1 MKKRMIACAVA
12 AALLTGAVPAFPDML
27 VHAENCT
34 SVKDESG
41 VYCLVYS
48 DRVEIVGIWNE
59 QESYEIPSEVEGLPV
74 VSINERAFYDND
86 IFKYIT
92 IPSSVQTIGKNAFY
106 NCNLLE
112 SVTFSEGLETISET
126 AFKSCP
132 SLLNITLPGSV
143 TSIGTQ
149 AFYDCDALKTLTFA
163 EGDGCIIGEEAFR
176 DCDALHTVA
185 MESGVTEIQ
194 KSAFSSCDVLEN
206 LTFSDT
212 LKTVSYSFQSCPKLA
227 TVDLPDSLTS
237 MQCNAFYGS
246 AVYTNQTDVLIY
258 VDDWVVYCNTD
269 VAKAAIKEGTR
280 GIAEYAFGDCTSLTT
295 LTIPEGVEIID
306 TYAFNNCSSLL
317 NPQLPSTIKEIDSY
331 AFNECRSIAS
341 LTLPESTQ
349 IIAQQAFDGMDYLK
363 ELIILSTDCS
373 IYPSA
378 DTIPA
383 ETSSSTAVTIKGY
396 TGSTAQSYAD
406 TFGRTFVALDEAGTT
421 EPTDT
426 TDPTDTTEPTD
437 PDTTITLTPDI
448 NQDGNIDAVDAAWI
462 LQYAAAYGAGYTGTI
477 EDFVAENNA

>member
-1 MKKRMIACAVA
+1 MMKRRMIACAVA

-27 VHAENCT
+27 VHAENYT
-34 SVKDESG
+34 AVKDESG

-48 DRVEIVGIWNE
+48 DRVEISGYWNA

-74 VSINERAFYDND
+74 ISINERSFYDHSTL
-86 IFKYIT
+86 KSVT
-92 IPSSVQTIGKNAFY
+92 IPSSVMTIGDSAFY
-106 NCNLLE
+106 SCNVLE
-112 SVTFSEGLETISET
+112 SVTFSEGLETISAN

-132 SLLNITLPGSV
+132 ALLNITIPGSV
-143 TSIGTQ
+143 TSIGYE

-176 DCDALHTVA
+176 DCDALHTVT

-280 GIAEYAFGDCTSLTT
+280 GIAEYAFGDCTSLTS
-295 LTIPEGVEIID
+295 LTISEGLEIID
-306 TYAFNNCSSLL
+306 TYAFNNCRSLL
-317 NPQLPSTIKEIDSY
+317 NLQLPSTVTEIDSY
-331 AFNECRSIAS
+331 AFNECRSITS
-341 LTLPESTQ
+341 LTLPESLEV
-349 IIAQQAFDGMDYLK
+349 IAQQAFDGMDYLK
-363 ELIILSTDCS
+363 ELTILSTDCS
-373 IYPSA
+373 IFPSA
-378 DTIPA
+378 DTISA
-383 ETSSSTAVTIKGY
+383 EVTINGY
-396 TGSTAQSYAD
+396 TSSTAQSYAD
-406 TFGRTFVALDEAGTT
+406 TFGLTFVALDEVETT

-426 TDPTDTTEPTD
+426 TEPTE

-448 NQDGNIDAVDAAWI
+448 NQDGRIDAVDAAWI
-462 LQYAAAYGAGYTGTI
+462 LQYAAASGAGYTGSI
-477 EDFVAENNA
+477 ADFVAENNA